1 MPIELFYNY
10 RIHYYAI
17 HSVTKEKNYIT
28 SILNIQFNYM
38 YATLLFAMVVIVVG
52 HLYDQR

>member
-17 HSVTKEKNYIT
+17 HSVTKEKNYT
-28 SILNIQFNYM
+28 TFILNIQFNYM